1 VIDALVQ
8 WLLGLPPWVALVMA
22 FLFPALEA
30 SIFVGVVIPGEIAV
44 LIAGVIASGGR
55 LELWEVLVVAIAGAI
70 IGDFVGFEVGRRWG
84 TVLLAKLPERLVKP
98 EHVDRGREELRKRGA
113 IAVLIGRWIAALRA
127 LMPGLAG
134 MSGMRLRTFVI
145 ANAIGGAIW
154 ASAVASLGYV
164 AGSSYKTVE
173 SSLGYASEILIG
185 VVVLVIVA
193 LIIRSQVRKRRRA
206 GGTGT
211 SGEASVEEDHLADRR
226 PVGE

>member
-1 VIDALVQ
+1 MIDALVQ

-55 LELWEVLVVAIAGAI
+55 LELWEVLVVAIAGAV

-113 IAVLIGRWIAALRA
+113 IAVLVGRWIAALRA

-185 VVVLVIVA
+185 VVVLAIVA
-193 LIIRSQVRKRRRA
+193 LVVRSRLHKRQATPGSTPSEA
-206 GGTGT
+206 G
-211 SGEASVEEDHLADRR
+211 SVEEDHLADRR

>member
-1 VIDALVQ
+1 MIDALVQ

-55 LELWEVLVVAIAGAI
+55 LQLWEVLVVAIAGAI
-70 IGDFVGFEVGRRWG
+70 LGDFVGFEVGRRWG
-84 TVLLAKLPERLVKP
+84 AVLLAKLPERLVKP
-98 EHVDRGREELRKRGA
+98 EHVERGREELRKRGA
-113 IAVLIGRWIAALRA
+113 IAVLVGRWIAALRA

-185 VVVLVIVA
+185 IVVLVVVA
-193 LIIRSQVRKRRRA
+193 LVVRHRLRRRRA
-206 GGTGT
+206 GSAATGI
-211 SGEASVEEDHLADRR
+211 SVEEDDLADRR

>member
-1 VIDALVQ
+1 MVDALVQ

-55 LELWEVLVVAIAGAI
+55 LQLWEVLVVAIAGAI
-70 IGDFVGFEVGRRWG
+70 IGDFIGFEVGRRWG
-84 TVLLAKLPERLVKP
+84 TVLLAKLPERLVRP

-113 IAVLIGRWIAALRA
+113 IAVLVGRWIAALRA

-185 VVVLVIVA
+185 IVVLVIVA
-193 LIIRSQVRKRRRA
+193 VVVRSQVRKRGRA

-211 SGEASVEEDHLADRR
+211 SREPSVEEDHLADRR

>member
-1 VIDALVQ
+1 MIDALVQ

-55 LELWEVLVVAIAGAI
+55 LELWEVLVVAIAGAV
-70 IGDFVGFEVGRRWG
+70 IGDFIGFEVGRRWG

-98 EHVDRGREELRKRGA
+98 DHVQRGREELRKRGA
-113 IAVLIGRWIAALRA
+113 VAVLVGRWIAALRA

-185 VVVLVIVA
+185 LVVLVIVA
-193 LIIRSQVRKRRRA
+193 LVVRHQLRKRRAASA
-206 GGTGT
+206 GDAAP
-211 SGEASVEEDHLADRR
+211 SDSVEQDHLADRR

>member
-1 VIDALVQ
+1 MIDALVQ

-30 SIFVGVVIPGEIAV
+30 SVFVGVVIPGEIAV

-55 LELWEVLVVAIAGAI
+55 LQLWEVLVVAIAGAI
-70 IGDFVGFEVGRRWG
+70 IGDFIGFEVGRRWG
-84 TVLLAKLPERLVKP
+84 TVLLQKLPERLVKP
-98 EHVDRGREELRKRGA
+98 EHVERGREELRKRGA

-134 MSGMRLRTFVI
+134 MSGISLPVFVV

-185 VVVLVIVA
+185 LVVLAIVA
-193 LIIRSQVRKRRRA
+193 LIVRNRLRKRHEDDGSQGSDGR
-206 GGTGT
+206 
-211 SGEASVEEDHLADRR
+211 SVEEDHLADRR